1 MFNCCC
7 CSKKCATWKP
17 LVIIVYFI
25 MNFRVEAGIATTFER
40 CLDGLVGGVVLML
53 LIYISARFFNL
64 IEVADGKGLFS
75 CCDGEKK
82 E

>member
-1 MFNCCC
+1 
-7 CSKKCATWKP
+7 
-17 LVIIVYFI
+17 

-82 E
+82 EWNEGKNSIKDIMSSS